1 LAITNMNVA
10 ATDLE
15 DIEIKLLLE
24 GVSLRYGYDFKE
36 YALGPLRRSLALGMA
51 GEGVTTISAYQ
62 DRLLHDA
69 ACMKRFLSA
78 VGVTVTSMFREA
90 ETLRSLREEV
100 VPLLRTYPSVRIW
113 VVGCATGEE
122 VYSLG
127 IVLSE
132 EGIYDHCRIYATD
145 LNEEALATARAGSYA
160 LDRIQAYE
168 PEYLRAGGRGSLS
181 DHYNASGNRAHF
193 NGELQRNITWAQ
205 HNLATDA
212 SFNEFHLIVCTNV
225 LIYFRPSL
233 QQRAHR
239 LFFES
244 LIASGYLALGK
255 RESLIFCPE
264 SSRYQQVGDGIS
276 LYRRI
281 R

>member
-1 LAITNMNVA
+1 LAIPSLNVA
-10 ATDLE
+10 AADLE
-15 DIEIKLLLE
+15 DIEIRLLLE

-36 YALGPLRRSLALGMA
+36 YAIGPLRRSLALGMA
-51 GEGVTTISAYQ
+51 GEGVATISSYQ

-69 ACMKRFLSA
+69 ACMRRFLSA

-90 ETLRSLREEV
+90 DMLRRLREEV
-100 VPLLRTYPSVRIW
+100 IPRLRTYPSVRIW

-127 IVLSE
+127 IVLNE
-132 EGIYDHCRIYATD
+132 EGVYDRCRIYATD
-145 LNEEALATARAGSYA
+145 LNEDALATARAGAYP
-160 LDRIQAYE
+160 LDRVEAYE
-168 PEYLRAGGRGSLS
+168 VDYLRAGGRGSLS
-181 DHYNASGNRAHF
+181 DHYTAAGKYARF

-244 LIASGYLALGK
+244 LIESGYLALGR

-264 SSRYQQVGDGIS
+264 SSRYAQLEDGIS